1 MDISKMDKKAL
12 FDKLE
17 RQEKL
22 MATPIDFD
30 QLERDGLLK
39 RVRKGGVTFD
49 VPNIHLLPEHVRVH
63 ILAAGDGPNGA
74 RVKFSKK
81 APSK

>member
-1 MDISKMDKKAL
+1 MDKKAL
-12 FDKLE
+12 FDELE
-17 RQEKL
+17 RQKKL

-30 QLERDGLLK
+30 QLERDGLVK

-49 VPNIHLLPEHVRVH
+49 VPNLHLPPEHVRAH
-63 ILAAGDGPNGA
+63 IVEASTGPNGA
-74 RVKFSKK
+74 RVKFSKT

>member
-1 MDISKMDKKAL
+1 MDKKGL
-12 FDKLE
+12 FDELE
-17 RQEKL
+17 RQMKL
-22 MATPIDFD
+22 KATPIDFD

-49 VPNIHLLPEHVRVH
+49 VPNIHLLPEHVRAH
-63 ILAAGDGPNGA
+63 IAEASTGPNGV